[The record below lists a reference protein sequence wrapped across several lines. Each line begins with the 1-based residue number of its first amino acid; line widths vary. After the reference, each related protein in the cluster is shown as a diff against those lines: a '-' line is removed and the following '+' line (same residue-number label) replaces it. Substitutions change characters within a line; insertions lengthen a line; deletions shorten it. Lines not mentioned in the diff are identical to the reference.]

1 LWPFFTL
8 QLECFSLVKVSV
20 CPSHPEL
27 ESNTNVFL
35 FSVAGLLSSGS
46 ARAIS
51 GSIRFDPT
59 TWNIFFALMCGIFG
73 YGFQYSLGESVR
85 LEKNYNITA
94 IISSSSILF
103 SFALDVVLGGTAFSA
118 WSLFGSIIVFVSVAV
133 IIVKT

>member
-1 LWPFFTL
+1 M
-8 QLECFSLVKVSV
+8 
-20 CPSHPEL
+20 

-46 ARAIS
+46 ARAFT
-51 GSIRFDPT
+51 GKTGFDPT
-59 TWNIFFALMCGIFG
+59 LSNICYAILCGLFG

-103 SFALDVVLGGTAFSA
+103 SFVLDVLFGGTPFSG
-118 WSLFGSIIVFVSVAV
+118 WSLFGSIVVFVSVAA
-133 IIVKT
+133 IIVKS